1 MNRMMMTPKGTNRS
15 RTRSSV
21 LLAFLLFAAP
31 AFAQTDAIPDTSA
44 NSQIETL
51 IRQMTLEEK
60 VDMLSGETL
69 FSSHGVPR
77 LHIPSFWMSDGPVG
91 AHIPPPSTA
100 YAAGI
105 GLAATW
111 DPDLAREVGMQLG
124 RDARSRGAHFL
135 LGPGVNI
142 YRAPMNGRNFEYFGE
157 DPYLGSKI
165 AVGYIHGVQ
174 SEDVAATV
182 KHFMGNNSEYARF
195 TTNSIIDER
204 TMREIYL
211 PIFEAA
217 VKEGHVGSVMDSYN
231 LTNGTY
237 MTANRYLNVD
247 VLKHQWGFD
256 GVLMSDWTAAHDG
269 IADANGGLD
278 LEMPFGTYMNR
289 STLIPAIKAG
299 TISQATI
306 DDKVRRMLRLATRF
320 HWLEREQADLT
331 VSRYNQKGR
340 EAALKGAQEGMVLLK
355 NEGGLLPLDKT
366 KVQKIAVFGTNAFP
380 GSPTAGGSGEVPT
393 FKTTSILTGISDNN
407 LQKQVTYARGIPT
420 LHQMATRTH
429 FFQDAAEKKPG
440 LLVESFASTDC
451 TGPSTGSHVESA
463 AEIGHPGFATP
474 EDIEDMGLMTQADF
488 VAKMGASSTKKESH
502 RWTGYYKPKSAG
514 EYLLFVETTGKF
526 RLSVD
531 DKVQLDFMVLP
542 RAVMNQVRI
551 RLNGDAHKVVIDQG
565 EAEAFQQPF
574 LRVAI
579 AAEKELVDPMALQ
592 LAKNAD
598 VAVVAVGFD
607 ADTETEGADR
617 GFALPPGQEEL
628 IRQIAAANPKTIVV
642 ISAGGSVATADWI
655 GKVPAVFQVWYAG
668 QEGGTA
674 FNQALFGDI
683 NPSGRLPISW
693 ERRIE
698 DNPSMESYYPTPKT
712 LDVHYTDGIFVGYRG
727 YEHKH
732 TKPLFPFGYGLSY
745 TSFRYEN
752 LKVEPTTEPG
762 TLYQVSFDVT
772 NTGARSGADVAQL
785 YVGEKSASVPRPV
798 KELKGFKRIVLNA
811 GETQHVVLP
820 LNARSFTYYD
830 EAAKAWKAN
839 AGAYLV
845 EVGRSSEDLKLKGG
859 LSLAAPINVSVDA
872 AR

>member
-1 MNRMMMTPKGTNRS
+1 MMMPPRDETSRS
-15 RTRSSV
+15 RTRFSI
-21 LLAFLLFAAP
+21 LLAFLLLAAP
-31 AFAQTDAIPDTSA
+31 AFSQVDAMPDTSA
-44 NSQIETL
+44 NSRIDSL
-51 IRQMTLEEK
+51 IQQMTLEEK

-111 DPDLAREVGMQLG
+111 DPDLAQEVGVQLG

-157 DPYLGSKI
+157 DPYLGGKI
-165 AVGYIHGVQ
+165 AVGYIRGVQ
-174 SEDVAATV
+174 SQDVVATI

-211 PIFEAA
+211 PIFETA

-237 MTANRYLNVD
+237 MTANRYLNID
-247 VLKHQWGFD
+247 VLKQQWGFD

-269 IADANGGLD
+269 IADANAGLD

-289 STLIPAIKAG
+289 ATLLPAIKAG

-306 DDKVRRMLRLATRF
+306 DDKIRRMLRLATRF
-320 HWLEREQADLT
+320 HWLEREQRDAT
-331 VSRYNQKGR
+331 IPRYNQQGR

-355 NEGGLLPLDKT
+355 NEGALLPLDKT

-420 LHQMATRTH
+420 LHQVSTRTH

-440 LLVESFASTDC
+440 LLVESFASDDC

-463 AEIGHPGFATP
+463 AEIGHPGFGTP

-488 VAKMGASSTKKESH
+488 IVKLGSTSTKKESH

-514 EYLLFVETTGKF
+514 EYLLFVEATGKF

-531 DKVQLDFMVLP
+531 GKVEIDSMVLP
-542 RAVMNQVRI
+542 KAVMNQIRI
-551 RLNGDAHKVVIDQG
+551 HLTGDAHKVVIDQG
-565 EAEAFQQPF
+565 EGEAFQEPF

-579 AAEKELVDPMALQ
+579 AKEKELVDPMALE

-628 IRQIAAANPKTIVV
+628 IRQIAAANPKTVV
-642 ISAGGSVATADWI
+642 VLSAGGSVATAGWLE
-655 GKVPAVFQVWYAG
+655 KVPAVFQVWYSG

-674 FNQALFGDI
+674 FNQALFGEI
-683 NPSGRLPISW
+683 NPSGRLPFSW
-693 ERRIE
+693 ERRIQ
-698 DNPSMESYYPTPKT
+698 DNPSVESYYPAPKT

-745 TSFRYEN
+745 TSFRYEH
-752 LKVEPTTEPG
+752 LKIEPATEAG

-772 NTGARSGADVAQL
+772 NIGSRSGADVAQL
-785 YVGEKSASVPRPV
+785 YVGEKSAPVPRPV
-798 KELKGFKRIVLNA
+798 KELKGFKRVLLNA
-811 GETQHVVLP
+811 GETQHIVLP
-820 LNARSFTYYD
+820 LNARALTYYD
-830 EAAKAWKAN
+830 VAAKAWKAN
-839 AGAYLV
+839 AGSYTV
-845 EVGRSSEDLKLKGG
+845 EVGRSSEELELKGD
-859 LSLAAPINVSVDA
+859 LSLTTPITVSVDA
-872 AR
+872 AQ